1 MKAEELKNL
10 IIKEHKKGNI
20 VVSTVDGLK
29 IAPLKEIIKQ
39 PASGLLYDLNRDEA
53 TILTLIDDPKWVNDY
68 ACMVVIRELKKQIEL
83 SESYAQENRREQR
96 EADNKI
102 FKDSM
107 EVRLSILV
115 KAALMEINETPLV
128 TTKTD
133 K

>member
-1 MKAEELKNL
+1 MTVKLKNI
-10 IIKEHKKGNI
+10 IIKEYKKGNI

-39 PASGLLYDLNRDEA
+39 PTSGLLYDLNRDEA

-68 ACMVVIRELKKQIEL
+68 ACMMVIRELKKQVEL
-83 SESYAQENRREQR
+83 SESYAQEQRKEQR
-96 EADNKI
+96 LECHNHHVKI
-102 FKDSM
+102 FGKTHCAD
-107 EVRLSILV
+107 VIL
-115 KAALMEINETPLV
+115 ETPLV